1 MNSRKLIEDQL
12 VIFEIFIKTYQMLLN
27 LMLKLKVL
35 KDLIKLSKI

>member
-35 KDLIKLSKI
+35 KDLLLN